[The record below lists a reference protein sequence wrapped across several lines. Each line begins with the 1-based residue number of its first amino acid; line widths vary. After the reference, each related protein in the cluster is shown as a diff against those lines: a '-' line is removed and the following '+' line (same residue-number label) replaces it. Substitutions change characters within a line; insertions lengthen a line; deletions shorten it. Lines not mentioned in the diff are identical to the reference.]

1 MIMLLLF
8 LVILLLIV
16 ILVTKPLRRSNEQM
30 HIADPET
37 QDSVQR
43 FLRRRVRVQGI

>member
-1 MIMLLLF
+1 MVMLFLF

-16 ILVTKPLRRSNEQM
+16 ILVTKPLRRSNQQLR
-30 HIADPET
+30 IADPET